1 MAACRGADLKGVMEH
16 MGHTQFQTTQ
26 KFKHTLPDTDQ
37 KNLDAF
43 SRVADRRI
51 QVIPAQNDALFSPP
65 YPEQRARLGLS
76 RPQRSRSRTD
86 ARHSGH
92 PWMVRCV

>member
-1 MAACRGADLKGVMEH
+1 MLALGATGADHFGLGGSGARSLRHHTPWLLAGGADLKGVMER

-26 KFKHTLPDTDQ
+26 KYQHPLPDTDQ

-51 QVIPAQNDALFSPP
+51 QVIPAPLCRQEATGW
-65 YPEQRARLGLS
+65 A
-76 RPQRSRSRTD
+76 
-86 ARHSGH
+86 
-92 PWMVRCV
+92 